1 VRNESSSLARRSGL
15 AAVLGA
21 TLTAGAVGAE
31 LVHGVEDGSSI
42 ENLPLFLIYVGT
54 GGLGMALLA
63 AAIVGLRRLHRA
75 EGAEVGRAGRVGFR
89 LAIFGALANVA
100 FMVVYFV
107 GAVATGETVEAAFL
121 LFALGFL
128 ALLAGQVLL
137 SVGLRRGGL
146 LGPGWAAP
154 LAGVAAIV
162 LALSTEA
169 DPYHDIGLFLFFGSW
184 FALGCAL
191 LWRYPRRRRVH
202 SGAQLRE
209 TASER
214 AVSRR

>member
-1 VRNESSSLARRSGL
+1 MKDESSTLARRSGL
-15 AAVLGA
+15 AALVGA
-21 TLTAGAVGAE
+21 TLLAGSVGAE

-54 GGLGMALLA
+54 SGLGMALLA

-89 LAIFGALANVA
+89 LAIVGAAANVA
-100 FMVVYFV
+100 FAIVYFV
-107 GAVATGETVEAAFL
+107 GGLATGETVEAAFL

-128 ALLAGQVLL
+128 ALLSGQVVL

-162 LALSTEA
+162 VAITTDA

-184 FALGCAL
+184 FALGCAM
-191 LWRYPRRRRVH
+191 LWRYSARR
-202 SGAQLRE
+202 L
-209 TASER
+209 AS
-214 AVSRR
+214 APT